1 MKRLLI
7 SAAVAA
13 VFSGPA
19 LAQNDQHQDH
29 HTAAPAHTE
38 HPSSG
43 PAPHTYAPPPSRTF
57 APPAGHAPTQSFAPA
72 YHPSQSNLPG
82 SARTYVPYSHF
93 QGGGSPRVAPNQ
105 PYRAPGDSGSQY
117 GAYRSYQGAGQYRN
131 NGQYQGSGQY
141 RNNRQYQGSGQYR
154 NNGQY
159 QGSGQYRGNTWT
171 GGQNGHN
178 GDWWRSHR
186 GFEHYRGHRSGFWFA
201 PGFGY
206 YQVDP
211 QWYDYDWE
219 VGAEV
224 PYSLRSYY
232 VSDPYDYGLPQAPYG
247 CAWIFL
253 GDEIVLIDL
262 QSGEIIQIAD
272 SY

>member
-13 VFSGPA
+13 VFAGPA

-29 HTAAPAHTE
+29 HATAPAHTE
-38 HPSSG
+38 HQGGGS
-43 PAPHTYAPPPSRTF
+43 APHTYTPPPARTF
-57 APPAGHAPTQSFAPA
+57 APPAGHAPTQNFAPA

-93 QGGGSPRVAPNQ
+93 QGGGPRTTPNQ

-117 GAYRSYQGAGQYRN
+117 GAYRSYQG
-131 NGQYQGSGQY
+131 
-141 RNNRQYQGSGQYR
+141 SGQYR

-159 QGSGQYRGNTWT
+159 QGNRQYQGSGQYQGSRQYPGS
-171 GGQNGHN
+171 GQYQGRNWSGRATYQHG

-186 GFEHYRGHRSGFWFA
+186 GFEHYRGHRFGFWFA

-211 QWYDYDWE
+211 QWYDYDWQ
-219 VGAEV
+219 VGVEV
-224 PYSLRSYY
+224 PYELRTYY
-232 VSDPYDYGLPQAPYG
+232 VNDYWDYGLPAPPYG

-253 GDEIVLIDL
+253 GDQVVLIDL
-262 QSGEIIQIAD
+262 NTGEIVQIAD